1 MNYIKTFKL
10 FESNWSIEEF
20 IQELAYHL
28 GQYNLTAV
36 YIREVISKYNIDYEI
51 ESGKSPLELSKKII
65 SDLGLD
71 ERGKEGYMKVN
82 VYKPGPD
89 VIKYL

>member
-51 ESGKSPLELSKKII
+51 ESGKSPLELSKEII

>member
-20 IQELAYHL
+20 IQELSYHL

-51 ESGKSPLELSKKII
+51 ESGKSPLELSKEII